1 MDLGLSRSRV
11 EEQGRILD
19 TNEKGVEMET
29 TRWLWIFYAVMAAFF
44 AALTTLLAK
53 IGIQQVSSNLG
64 TAIRTAVVLLLA
76 WGIVL
81 ATGEAGQL
89 GQVSRKAW
97 LFLTLSG
104 LATGGSWLFYFAA
117 LQRGPAAVVASVD
130 KSSLAMVL
138 VLAAL
143 FLGEPLTWKTAVGGG
158 LVVLGAILV
167 ALR

>member
-1 MDLGLSRSRV
+1 MLSPNATEIVGHFVLRHNSRWTWACV
-11 EEQGRILD
+11 EEQGR
-19 TNEKGVEMET
+19 G
-29 TRWLWIFYAVMAAFF
+29 
-44 AALTTLLAK
+44 
-53 IGIQQVSSNLG
+53 
-64 TAIRTAVVLLLA
+64 AIRTAVVLLLA

-143 FLGEPLTWKTAVGGG
+143 FLGEPLTWKTGVGGG